1 VSRTEVAVRA
11 GVVQVIDGGEG
22 RGLEFIR
29 ATATSCEELGYST
42 FWLAD
47 HLVFFDEVESTYP
60 YNEDGTVKFRPG
72 QGIVEPLQGLL
83 AAGLATTTIR
93 LGTAVEVVAL
103 RHPIERA
110 KQVATLD
117 VLTCGRFIWGV
128 GVGWMRE
135 EFEAL
140 GIDFGSR
147 GRRGDE
153 VLAAC
158 RALWTQERSSFRGEF
173 FAFDGVIANP
183 KPRQRPNP
191 PILAGGTSRAALRRA
206 ARNDGWLGWNVT
218 IDELD
223 SSLAF
228 LDEELERL
236 GRTRDGFHL
245 YLGSQVN
252 NEPDDTLRQY
262 LADVAGRGVE
272 EYAFGLPLTPR
283 RFRHQLEQF
292 SDLSA

>member
-1 VSRTEVAVRA
+1 MRV
-11 GVVQVIDGGEG
+11 GVVQVIDGAEG

-47 HLVFFDEVESTYP
+47 HLVFFDQVESRYP
-60 YNEDGTVKFRPG
+60 YNEDGTVNFRPG

-83 AAGLATTTIR
+83 VAGLATTTIR
-93 LGTAVEVVAL
+93 LGTAVEIVAL
-103 RHPIERA
+103 RHPVERA

-117 VLTCGRFIWGV
+117 VLTGGRFTWGV
-128 GVGWMRE
+128 GVGWMKE

-140 GIDFGSR
+140 GIEFGSR

-173 FAFDGVIANP
+173 FSFHGVIANP
-183 KPRQRPNP
+183 KPAQQPNP

-206 ARNDGWLGWNVT
+206 ARNDGWFGWNVT
-218 IDELD
+218 IEQLD
-223 SSLAF
+223 ASLQY
-228 LDEELERL
+228 LDEELAQQ
-236 GRTRDGFHL
+236 GRTREGFHL
-245 YLGSQVN
+245 YLGSQISG
-252 NEPDDTLRQY
+252 EADESLCDY
-262 LADVAGRGVE
+262 LAEVAGRGIE
-272 EYAFGLPLTPR
+272 EFAFGLPLTPR
-283 RFRHQLEQF
+283 RFRQQLEQF
-292 SDLSA
+292 ADLVPA